1 MNNEDHLNKIS
12 KISNENKLNDI
23 GQNIYDKFNSFIFS
37 NDLKLLGKMLH
48 RFEFFMKTKHLPGD
62 IVEVGVFKGSGVASF
77 SKFIEVY
84 CGNSNKKV
92 IGFDIFNTVEA
103 ENILDKDA
111 VKDKENMKVVYDRV
125 DANDLT
131 LESVKDRLSKAGISD
146 DKYKLVKGDVEVSL
160 PVFLHDNP
168 GFRISLLYIDVDLD
182 RPTYNTLT
190 HLWDRVLPGGA
201 ILFDE
206 YEYHKFSES
215 VGVERFLKERQ
226 IEYSLISTDW
236 ISPTAY
242 IIKKGF

>member
-1 MNNEDHLNKIS
+1 MNLNIDTIILIVLIMDDIIIPDKNPIDYLITPITPYFLCDHFVSTEVHKS
-12 KISNENKLNDI
+12 SN
-23 GQNIYDKFNSFIFS
+23 
-37 NDLKLLGKMLH
+37 
-48 RFEFFMKTKHLPGD
+48 
-62 IVEVGVFKGSGVASF
+62 
-77 SKFIEVY
+77 KFIEVY

-131 LESVKDRLSKAGISD
+131 LESVKDRLSKAGIPE